1 MDPSNKFW
9 SEKGFA
15 MKSLITL
22 MAGLM
27 AAGAAAAYSEFSL
40 IAPTAMQS
48 YIFSVPE
55 LSEFQVILAGVALI
69 AVGSFREYLRFIDR
83 KGLDAE
89 KSGN

>member
-1 MDPSNKFW
+1 
-9 SEKGFA
+9 

-22 MAGLM
+22 MVGLM

-40 IAPTAMQS
+40 TAPTAIQS
-48 YIFSVPE
+48 YIFSIPE
-55 LSEFQVILAGVALI
+55 LNELQIFLAGVAVI

-89 KSGN
+89 NSAN